1 IEKSYFRLT
10 SEPNP
15 STVRPL
21 PVLKLALENVK
32 VHFLE
37 KEDYAY
43 ACDQLKSIRQ
53 DLTVQNIK
61 NRFTAHVYET
71 HARIALETGDL
82 SEYNQCQSQLQTL
95 RHHGVRIS
103 GDEFDSYRL
112 LHALMQNN
120 KLEIA
125 GALKDLAKVMSS
137 WNSDTEA
144 VDFAIKFMIAY
155 RTNNTYKA
163 FKMYKKAP
171 HLNGYLL
178 DFAVSK
184 MRKTALERYLKAY
197 AEVSV
202 NMIQNQ
208 LGFQSC
214 EQCLSY
220 MGEQEA

>member
-1 IEKSYFRLT
+1 M
-10 SEPNP
+10 
-15 STVRPL
+15 RPL

-53 DLTVQNIK
+53 DLTVRLVSISCSACSLIECLQQVQNIK

-137 WNSDTEA
+137 WNSDTE
-144 VDFAIKFMIAY
+144 V
-155 RTNNTYKA
+155 
-163 FKMYKKAP
+163 
-171 HLNGYLL
+171 
-178 DFAVSK
+178 
-184 MRKTALERYLKAY
+184 
-197 AEVSV
+197 
-202 NMIQNQ
+202 
-208 LGFQSC
+208 
-214 EQCLSY
+214 
-220 MGEQEA
+220 